1 MKYDK
6 LRKLD
11 RNKELI
17 DYCRRNPGASLEEV
31 GAVFNIS
38 VSRVCRI
45 KKQGEQTDDNDT
57 ANTRATN

>member
-38 VSRVCRI
+38 ASRVCRI
-45 KKQGEQTDDNDT
+45 KKGEQHGNRTRDT
-57 ANTRATN
+57 TGRPD